1 VSEPEI
7 KIPYIIDGH
16 EDIAYNWLNLE
27 RYPGDSAHSSREQE
41 AKTTIPTT
49 VGTRTTGLPEWI
61 AGRVAIIFA
70 TLFVIPIRFARR
82 EWRSSNQTYSNTV
95 EAYSC
100 ASQQLDKYYE
110 LADREA
116 QISLV
121 TTQNMLEE
129 VIADWTQQE
138 HTRSIGL
145 VILMEGADPIREPAE
160 IEEWYARGLRIVG
173 PSWAATRYA
182 GGTHEP
188 GPLTALGR
196 VLLEEMARFNMI
208 LDLSHMSERAYFD
221 VVDSYPGPI
230 IASHSNPRRFLPT
243 DRGLSDKMILQLA
256 QRGGVV
262 GITLFNGFLKPDWQ
276 GKSDVTV
283 DLVVDAIDHV
293 AQLTGSSEHV
303 ALGSDFD
310 GGLGV
315 ESIPAGMDTVAD
327 LQLIGRALGDAGFE
341 QIDIERIMYG
351 NWLRI
356 LREGLP

>member
-1 VSEPEI
+1 
-7 KIPYIIDGH
+7 
-16 EDIAYNWLNLE
+16 
-27 RYPGDSAHSSREQE
+27 
-41 AKTTIPTT
+41 
-49 VGTRTTGLPEWI
+49 
-61 AGRVAIIFA
+61 
-70 TLFVIPIRFARR
+70 
-82 EWRSSNQTYSNTV
+82 
-95 EAYSC
+95 
-100 ASQQLDKYYE
+100 
-110 LADREA
+110 
-116 QISLV
+116 
-121 TTQNMLEE
+121 MLEE

-283 DLVVDAIDHV
+283 GLVVDAIDHV